1 MVTCLLLVALAGML
15 ASCTSLH
22 ATATPYVGA
31 PHFPPSDPSR
41 VESVRT
47 EPARPHE
54 RLGEIMV
61 DASTEPPPPITEVED
76 KLRTEASKLGADAVV
91 VVVDRVQPI
100 GAYVSG
106 PWWGRSVDVVTGRKL
121 VGVAIRYQR

>member
-1 MVTCLLLVALAGML
+1 LLLVALAAML
-15 ASCTSLH
+15 ASCASLQ
-22 ATATPYVGA
+22 ATTTPYVGA

-41 VESVRT
+41 VEIVRT
-47 EPARPHE
+47 EPTRPHE

-61 DASTEPPPPITEVED
+61 EASTNPPPPITEVED
-76 KLRTEASKLGADAVV
+76 KLRMEASKLGADAVV
-91 VVVDRVQPI
+91 VVVDRIQPV